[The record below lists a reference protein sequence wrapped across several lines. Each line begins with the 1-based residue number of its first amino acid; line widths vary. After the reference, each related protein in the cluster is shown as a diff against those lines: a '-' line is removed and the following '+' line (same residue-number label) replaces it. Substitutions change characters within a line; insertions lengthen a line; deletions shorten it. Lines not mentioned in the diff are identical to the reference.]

1 MKKAFKFVFS
11 KTIIALCVLLMV
23 CIVAYIVASCIDII
37 TSGNYDLLRIITSVA
52 FIGVLALIIYTLFRS
67 KYEIKKDG
75 VYINVSISLYKVD
88 LEKITE
94 IRFDKTSAKLF
105 LVYYENGK
113 RLSHFVQIKSEEYVA
128 FATAIKEYKPTVL
141 YVEE

>member
-11 KTIIALCVLLMV
+11 KTIIALCVLLIV

-113 RLSHFVQIKSEEYVA
+113 RLSHLVQIKTDDYTS

>member
-11 KTIIALCVLLMV
+11 KTVIALCVLLMV

-37 TSGNYDLLRIITSVA
+37 TSGDYDLLRIITSVA
-52 FIGVLALIIYTLFRS
+52 FIGVLALIMYTLFMS

-88 LEKITE
+88 LDKITE
-94 IRFDKTSAKLF
+94 IKFDKTSSKLF

-113 RLSHFVQIKSEEYVA
+113 RLSHLVQIKTEEYVA
-128 FATAIKEYKPTVL
+128 FATAVKEYKPTVL

>member
-11 KTIIALCVLLMV
+11 KTVIALCVLLMV

-37 TSGNYDLLRIITSVA
+37 TSGDYDLLRIITSVA
-52 FIGVLALIIYTLFRS
+52 FIGVLALIMYTLFKS

-88 LEKITE
+88 LDKITE
-94 IRFDKTSAKLF
+94 IKFDKTSSKLF

-113 RLSHFVQIKSEEYVA
+113 RLSHLVQIKTEEYVA
-128 FATAIKEYKPTVL
+128 FATSVKEYKTTVL